1 MPSLNANNIN
11 APVSQSDRM
20 SMMLFFAIAI
30 HAIIILGIS
39 FDLMD
44 SNNDIITTMEVTLV
58 NQRSNEAPEEA
69 DYLAQENQLGGG
81 TQQNK
86 SQPSSPFSNNVPNT
100 ENGFAPDTRRAVSPP
115 PLTQTEKQTEVMQVE
130 NSSQKIVSEK
140 TKDKMPVTTKSLNVA
155 QLFER
160 SRQIAKLSA
169 EINKLQEAFQQTP
182 KHSWVHGANAKQ
194 YRFASY
200 MDAWRNKVERIGNL
214 NYPEVVARKNL
225 SGSLL
230 LDVAI
235 NPDGSI
241 YSARVTRSSG
251 YPELDQ
257 AALRIVNM
265 AAPFPPLTKEILKDT
280 DVLHIPRVWRFQQ
293 GSRLQTST
301 Q

>member
-1 MPSLNANNIN
+1 MSSLNTNHLSSV
-11 APVSQSDRM
+11 VSQSDRI
-20 SMMLFFAIAI
+20 SMVVFFAIAI

-44 SNNDIITTMEVTLV
+44 NNNDVIITQEITLV
-58 NQRSNEAPEEA
+58 NQHSDEAPEEA
-69 DYLAQENQLGGG
+69 DYLANENQLGGG

-86 SQPSSPFSNNVPNT
+86 SQPSNPFTNDAPST
-100 ENGFAPDTRRAVSPP
+100 EKGFAPNSRRAVSPP
-115 PLTQTEKQTEVMQVE
+115 PLKQTVKQTEVMQVDKA
-130 NSSQKIVSEK
+130 SQKTASEK

-160 SRQIAKLSA
+160 SQQIAKISA
-169 EINKLQEAFQQTP
+169 EIDKLQETFQKIP
-182 KHSWVHGANAKQ
+182 KRTWLQGANAKK
-194 YRFASY
+194 YRFANY
-200 MDAWRNKVERIGNL
+200 LDAWKNKVERIGNL
-214 NYPEVVARKNL
+214 NYPDVIAREKL

-230 LDVAI
+230 VIVAI

-241 YSARVTRSSG
+241 YSAYVKRSSG

-280 DVLHIPRVWRFQQ
+280 EVLYIPRVWRFSH
-293 GSRLQTST
+293 GNRLQTST